1 MKGRSMILNDQN
13 DIKEIS
19 FEKALAELQEIV
31 RKIETGQES
40 LEAIIKYYERGN
52 ALKNYCETKLR
63 EAKLVVE
70 KIVQKADGSI
80 STEEGL

>member
-1 MKGRSMILNDQN
+1 MVSNDHN
-13 DIKEIS
+13 DLKEMS

-40 LEAIIKYYERGN
+40 LEATIKYYERGN
-52 ALKNYCETKLR
+52 TLKSYCETKLK

>member
-1 MKGRSMILNDQN
+1 MVSNDHN
-13 DIKEIS
+13 DLKDMS

-40 LEAIIKYYERGN
+40 LEATIKYYERGN
-52 ALKNYCETKLR
+52 ALKSYCETKLR

-70 KIVQKADGSI
+70 KIVKKADGSI

>member
-1 MKGRSMILNDQN
+1 MVSNTHN
-13 DIKEIS
+13 DIQEMS

-40 LEAIIKYYERGN
+40 LEATIKYYERGN
-52 ALKNYCETKLR
+52 ALKNYCETKLK